1 LRKIKFIHL
10 SDIHIGLQTHGK
22 INPATGKNTRLEDI
36 VKSLDFVFDY
46 ALKESVDLV
55 LIAGDIF
62 HRENPHPTEEIEFAR
77 RVVNLVEESRTKVVM
92 VLGNHDYPSAGGK
105 ASAVE
110 IFPALDIEGVT
121 IVRKPGLHTLDTENG
136 QVQIACLPWAGRSGL
151 VSKDEYKSLSTQEIQ
166 IEIEKRLI
174 AIIRDLASK
183 TDNSNPAIFLG
194 HLSVRNAKLSGTERD
209 TITISDPIVPVS
221 ELNNGAFNYVALGH
235 IHRFQ
240 NLNKDD
246 FPPIVYS
253 GSIERIDFTEEKEK
267 KGFVIGEI
275 VESEEGWKC
284 EYEFIETPARK
295 FLTIEIDG
303 SDLDSDLNLEKRFK
317 KEDIANAVVR
327 VRFKVLNPGE
337 KIDEKRIKSLFES
350 AQTLKIE
357 KIFEK
362 PEKIMRHPGLS
373 KTMGLMEALDK
384 YIETKPELKDIADE
398 MKSYAEKLIRDN
410 DDQRD

>member
-1 LRKIKFIHL
+1 MRKIKFIHL

-77 RVVNLVEESRTKVVM
+77 RVVNLVEKSRTKVVM

-174 AIIRDLASK
+174 AIIRDLSSK
-183 TDNSNPAIFLG
+183 VDNSNPAIFLG

-284 EYEFIETPARK
+284 EYEFMETPARK

-303 SDLDSDLNLEKRFK
+303 SDLESDLNLEKRFK
-317 KEDIANAVVR
+317 KEDIADAVVR

>member
-1 LRKIKFIHL
+1 MRKIKFIHL

-77 RVVNLVEESRTKVVM
+77 RIVNLVEKSRTKVVM

-317 KEDIANAVVR
+317 KEDIADAVVR

>member
-1 LRKIKFIHL
+1 MRKIKFIHL

-77 RVVNLVEESRTKVVM
+77 RVVNLVEKSRTKVVM

-174 AIIRDLASK
+174 AIIRDLSSK

-194 HLSVRNAKLSGTERD
+194 HLSVRNAKLSGTEID
-209 TITISDPIVPVS
+209 TITISDPIIPVS

>member
-1 LRKIKFIHL
+1 MRKIEFIHL

-110 IFPALDIEGVT
+110 IFPALYIEGVT

-253 GSIERIDFTEEKEK
+253 GSIDRIDFTEEKEK

-284 EYEFIETPARK
+284 EYKFIETPARK

-303 SDLDSDLNLEKRFK
+303 SDLESELNLEKRFK
-317 KEDIANAVVR
+317 KEDIADAVVR

-373 KTMGLMEALDK
+373 KTMGLMGALDK

>member
-36 VKSLDFVFDY
+36 LKSLDFVFDC
-46 ALKESVDLV
+46 ALREEVDLV

-62 HRENPHPTEEIEFAR
+62 HRENPNPTEEIGFAK
-77 RVVNLVEESRTKVVM
+77 RVVKLVEESKTKVVM
-92 VLGNHDYPSAGGK
+92 VLGNHDYPSAGGR

-110 IFPALDIEGVT
+110 IFPALDIESVT
-121 IVRKPGLHTLDTENG
+121 IVRKPSVHTLDTKNG
-136 QVQIACLPWAGRSGL
+136 RIQIACLPWAGKSGL
-151 VSKDEYKSLSTQEIQ
+151 VSKDEYKSLSAHEIQ

-174 AIIRDLASK
+174 ALIRDLSGK
-183 TDNSNPAIFLG
+183 IDNSNPSIFLG
-194 HLSVRNAKLSGTERD
+194 HVSVRDAKLSGTERD
-209 TITISDPIVPVS
+209 TLTTSDPVVPLS
-221 ELNNGAFNYVALGH
+221 ELNNTAFNYVALGH

-240 NLNKDD
+240 NLNKDNH
-246 FPPIVYS
+246 PPVIYS

-267 KGFVIGEI
+267 KGFVLGEM
-275 VESEEGWKC
+275 VQTEDGWKC

-295 FLTIEIDG
+295 FRTIELDG
-303 SDLDSDLNLEKRFK
+303 NDLESDQSLETRFN
-317 KEDIANAVVR
+317 KEDISDAVIR
-327 VRFKVLNPGE
+327 VRYKVSNPGE
-337 KIDEKRIKSLFES
+337 KIDERRIKSLFES

-362 PEKIMRHPGLS
+362 HEKVMRQAGLS

-384 YIETKPELKDIADE
+384 YIGSKPELKDLADE

-410 DDQRD
+410 SDKKD

>member
-1 LRKIKFIHL
+1 LRRVKFIHL

-174 AIIRDLASK
+174 AIIRDLSSK
-183 TDNSNPAIFLG
+183 VDNSNPAIFLG

-253 GSIERIDFTEEKEK
+253 GSIDRIDFTEEKEK

-284 EYEFIETPARK
+284 EYKFIETPARK

-303 SDLDSDLNLEKRFK
+303 SDLESELNLEKRFK
-317 KEDIANAVVR
+317 KEDIADAVVR

>member
-1 LRKIKFIHL
+1 MRKIKFIHL

-77 RVVNLVEESRTKVVM
+77 RVVNLVEKSRTKVVM

-174 AIIRDLASK
+174 AIIRDLSSK
-183 TDNSNPAIFLG
+183 VDNSNPAIFLG

-221 ELNNGAFNYVALGH
+221 DLNNGAFNYVALGH

-303 SDLDSDLNLEKRFK
+303 SDLDSDLNLEKRLK
-317 KEDIANAVVR
+317 KEDIADAVVR

-350 AQTLKIE
+350 AHTLKIE

>member
-1 LRKIKFIHL
+1 MRKIKFIHL

-77 RVVNLVEESRTKVVM
+77 RVVNLVEKSRTKVVM

-136 QVQIACLPWAGRSGL
+136 QVQITCLPWAGRSGL

-174 AIIRDLASK
+174 AIIRDLSSK
-183 TDNSNPAIFLG
+183 VDNSNPAIFLG

-284 EYEFIETPARK
+284 EYEFMETPARK

-303 SDLDSDLNLEKRFK
+303 SDLESDLNLEKRFK
-317 KEDIANAVVR
+317 KEDIADAVVR

>member
-77 RVVNLVEESRTKVVM
+77 RVVNLVEKSRTKVVM

-121 IVRKPGLHTLDTENG
+121 IVRKPGLHILDTENG

-174 AIIRDLASK
+174 AIIRDLSSK
-183 TDNSNPAIFLG
+183 VDNSNPAIFLG

-284 EYEFIETPARK
+284 EYEFMETPARK
-295 FLTIEIDG
+295 FLTIEVDG
-303 SDLDSDLNLEKRFK
+303 SDLESDLNLEKRFK
-317 KEDIANAVVR
+317 KEDIADAVVR

-362 PEKIMRHPGLS
+362 PEKIMSHAGLS
-373 KTMGLMEALDK
+373 KTSGLMEAIDK
-384 YIETKPELKDIADE
+384 YIEKNPELKDISDE

>member
-1 LRKIKFIHL
+1 MRKIKFIHL

-110 IFPALDIEGVT
+110 IFPALDIESVT

-303 SDLDSDLNLEKRFK
+303 SDLESDLNLEKRFK
-317 KEDIANAVVR
+317 KEDIADAVVR

>member
-1 LRKIKFIHL
+1 MRKINFIHL

-22 INPATGKNTRLEDI
+22 INPATGKNTRLEDLLG
-36 VKSLDFVFDY
+36 SLDYVFDY

-77 RVVNLVEESRTKVVM
+77 RVVGLVERSKIKVVM
-92 VLGNHDYPSAGGK
+92 VLGNHDYPSAGGR

-110 IFPALDIEGVT
+110 IFPALDIESVT
-121 IVRKPGLHTLDTENG
+121 IVRKPGVHTLDTNNG
-136 QVQIACLPWAGRSGL
+136 QVQIACLPWAGSSGL

-174 AIIRDLASK
+174 AIIRDLSGK
-183 TDNSNPAIFLG
+183 IDNSNPSIFLG
-194 HLSVRNAKLSGTERD
+194 HVSVRDAKLSGTERD
-209 TITISDPIVPVS
+209 TLTTSDPVVPLS
-221 ELNNGAFNYVALGH
+221 ELNNSAFNYVALGH

-240 NLNKDD
+240 NLNKHGH
-246 FPPIVYS
+246 PPIIYS

-267 KGFVIGEI
+267 KGFVLGEI
-275 VESEEGWKC
+275 TDSEEGWSC

-295 FLTIEIDG
+295 FKTIELDG
-303 SDLDSDLNLEKRFK
+303 NDLESDPNLETRFNK
-317 KEDIANAVVR
+317 KDIEDAVIR
-327 VRFKVLNPGE
+327 VRYKVSNPGE

-362 PEKIMRHPGLS
+362 HEKVMRQAGLS

-384 YIETKPELKDIADE
+384 YIETKPELKDVAGE

-410 DDQRD
+410 SDKKD

>member
-1 LRKIKFIHL
+1 MRKIKFIHL

-240 NLNKDD
+240 NLSKDD

-303 SDLDSDLNLEKRFK
+303 SDLESDLNLEKRFK
-317 KEDIANAVVR
+317 KEDIADAVVR

-350 AQTLKIE
+350 AQTLKVE

-398 MKSYAEKLIRDN
+398 MRSYAEKLIRDN

>member
-1 LRKIKFIHL
+1 MRKIKFIHL

-174 AIIRDLASK
+174 AIIRDLSSK

-240 NLNKDD
+240 NLSKDD

-317 KEDIANAVVR
+317 KEDIADAVVR

>member
-46 ALKESVDLV
+46 ALTESVDLV

>member
-1 LRKIKFIHL
+1 MRKIKFIHL

-240 NLNKDD
+240 NLSKDD

-303 SDLDSDLNLEKRFK
+303 SDLESDLNLEKRFK
-317 KEDIANAVVR
+317 KEDIADAVVR
-327 VRFKVLNPGE
+327 VRVKVLNPGE

-350 AQTLKIE
+350 AQTLKVE

>member
-1 LRKIKFIHL
+1 MRKIKFIHL

-46 ALKESVDLV
+46 ALTESVDLV

>member
-1 LRKIKFIHL
+1 MRKIKFIHL

-77 RVVNLVEESRTKVVM
+77 RVVNLVEKSRTKVVM

-110 IFPALDIEGVT
+110 IFPALDIEGVI

-303 SDLDSDLNLEKRFK
+303 SDLESDLNLEKRFK

-398 MKSYAEKLIRDN
+398 MRSYAEKLIRDN

>member
-1 LRKIKFIHL
+1 MRKIKFIHL

-174 AIIRDLASK
+174 AIIRDLSSK

>member
-1 LRKIKFIHL
+1 MRKIKFIHL

-46 ALKESVDLV
+46 ALTESVDLV

-174 AIIRDLASK
+174 AIIRDLSSK
-183 TDNSNPAIFLG
+183 VDNSNPAIFLG

-275 VESEEGWKC
+275 VEFEEGWKC

>member
-1 LRKIKFIHL
+1 MRKIKFIHL

-240 NLNKDD
+240 NLSKDD

-303 SDLDSDLNLEKRFK
+303 SDLESDLNLEKRFK
-317 KEDIANAVVR
+317 KEDIADAVVR

>member
-1 LRKIKFIHL
+1 
-10 SDIHIGLQTHGK
+10 
-22 INPATGKNTRLEDI
+22 
-36 VKSLDFVFDY
+36 VFDY

-110 IFPALDIEGVT
+110 IFPALYIEGVT

-174 AIIRDLASK
+174 AIIRDLSSK

-253 GSIERIDFTEEKEK
+253 GSIDRIDFTEEKEK

-284 EYEFIETPARK
+284 EYKFIETPARK

-303 SDLDSDLNLEKRFK
+303 SDLESELNLEKRFK
-317 KEDIANAVVR
+317 KEDIADAVVR

-373 KTMGLMEALDK
+373 KTMGLMGALDK

>member
-1 LRKIKFIHL
+1 MRKIKFIHL

-166 IEIEKRLI
+166 IEIEKILI

-194 HLSVRNAKLSGTERD
+194 HLSVRNAKLSGTEID
-209 TITISDPIVPVS
+209 TITISDPIIPVS

-240 NLNKDD
+240 DLNKDD

-303 SDLDSDLNLEKRFK
+303 SDLESDLNLEKRFK
-317 KEDIANAVVR
+317 KEDIADAVVR

>member
-1 LRKIKFIHL
+1 MRKIKFIHL

-174 AIIRDLASK
+174 AIIRDLSSK

-194 HLSVRNAKLSGTERD
+194 HLSVRNAKLSGTEID

>member
-1 LRKIKFIHL
+1 MRKIKFIHL

-77 RVVNLVEESRTKVVM
+77 RVVNLVEKSRTKVVM

-174 AIIRDLASK
+174 AIIRDLSSK
-183 TDNSNPAIFLG
+183 VDNSNPAIFLG

-284 EYEFIETPARK
+284 EYEFMETPARK

-303 SDLDSDLNLEKRFK
+303 SDLESDLNLEKRFK
-317 KEDIANAVVR
+317 KEDIADAVVR

-337 KIDEKRIKSLFES
+337 NIDEKRIKSLFES

>member
-36 VKSLDFVFDY
+36 LKSLDFVFNY

-62 HRENPHPTEEIEFAR
+62 HRENPNPTEEIEFAK
-77 RVVNLVEESRTKVVM
+77 RVVKLVEGSRAKVVM
-92 VLGNHDYPSAGGK
+92 VLGNHDYPSAGGR

-110 IFPALDIEGVT
+110 IFPALDIERVT
-121 IVRKPGLHTLDTENG
+121 IVRKPSVHILDTDKG

-151 VSKDEYKSLSTQEIQ
+151 VSKDEYKSLSTHEIQ

-174 AIIRDLASK
+174 VIIRDLSAK
-183 TDNSNPAIFLG
+183 IDNSNPSIFLG

-209 TITISDPIVPVS
+209 TLTTSDPIVPLS
-221 ELNNGAFNYVALGH
+221 ELNNTAFNYVALGH
-235 IHRFQ
+235 IHRYQ
-240 NLNKDD
+240 NLNKND
-246 FPPIVYS
+246 PTPIVYS

-267 KGFVIGEI
+267 KGFVLAEI
-275 VESEEGWKC
+275 VQTENGWKC

-295 FLTIEIDG
+295 FKTIELDG
-303 SDLDSDLNLEKRFK
+303 SDLESDPNLETLFN
-317 KEDIANAVVR
+317 KEDIADAVIR
-327 VRFKVLNPGE
+327 VRYKVSNPAE

-357 KIFEK
+357 KTFEK
-362 PEKIMRHPGLS
+362 HEKVMRQAGIS
-373 KTMGLMEALDK
+373 KNMGLMEALDK
-384 YIETKPELKDIADE
+384 YIGSKPELKDVADE
-398 MKSYAEKLIRDN
+398 MKLYAEKLIRDN
-410 DDQRD
+410 SDKKD

>member
-1 LRKIKFIHL
+1 MRKIKFIHL

-77 RVVNLVEESRTKVVM
+77 RVVNLVEKSRTKVVM

-174 AIIRDLASK
+174 AIIRDLSSK
-183 TDNSNPAIFLG
+183 VDNSNPAIFLG

-303 SDLDSDLNLEKRFK
+303 SDLESDLNLEKRFK

-362 PEKIMRHPGLS
+362 PEKIMRQAGLS

>member
-1 LRKIKFIHL
+1 MRKIKFIHL

-240 NLNKDD
+240 NLSKDD

-303 SDLDSDLNLEKRFK
+303 SDLESDLNLEKRFK
-317 KEDIANAVVR
+317 KEDIADAVVR

-398 MKSYAEKLIRDN
+398 MRSYAEKLIRDN

>member
-1 LRKIKFIHL
+1 MRKIKFIHL

-240 NLNKDD
+240 NLSKDD

-303 SDLDSDLNLEKRFK
+303 SDLESDLNLEKRFK
-317 KEDIANAVVR
+317 KEDIADAVVR

-350 AQTLKIE
+350 AQTLKVE

>member
-1 LRKIKFIHL
+1 MRKIKFIHL

-77 RVVNLVEESRTKVVM
+77 RVVNLVEKSRTKVVM

-121 IVRKPGLHTLDTENG
+121 IVRKPGLHILDTENG

-174 AIIRDLASK
+174 AIIRDLSSK

-303 SDLDSDLNLEKRFK
+303 SDLESDLNLEKRFK
-317 KEDIANAVVR
+317 KEDIADAVVR

-398 MKSYAEKLIRDN
+398 MRSYAEKLIRDN

>member
-1 LRKIKFIHL
+1 MRKIKFIHL

-77 RVVNLVEESRTKVVM
+77 RVVNLVEKSRTKVVM

-110 IFPALDIEGVT
+110 IFPALDIEGVI

-303 SDLDSDLNLEKRFK
+303 SDLESDLNLEKRFK
-317 KEDIANAVVR
+317 KEDIADAVVR